1 MSELTNSKYQFD
13 SEANS
18 DGLIQIPEELLNQLN
33 KTGTKNISVVIE
45 PNYMEVFNSMGLT
58 MDTIKR
64 ISELQELPSE
74 IVLEFYQSKSS
85 IDDKNFLKRIQAY
98 A

>member
-1 MSELTNSKYQFD
+1 MSELKNSKYQFD

>member
-1 MSELTNSKYQFD
+1 MSELKNSKYQFD

-18 DGLIQIPEELLNQLN
+18 DGLIQIPKELLNQLN

-45 PNYMEVFNSMGLT
+45 PNYMEVFNSLGLT